1 MRFVIYAY
9 ESTYGGLHGIYNICV
24 TEINSLDE
32 ADNIGE
38 AMAYEVIDSYS
49 HLFANDDV
57 YDYDEDDDYEAT
69 TPEWEYARI
78 LPKWDDIPTET
89 LDAKAAELGY
99 EEFVNKYCKVE
110 GMDELLAALDALQQ
124 VDGVGHTTVG
134 KYTIDTC
141 FVEGEEY
148 ETAIW
153 INPSHMAIPTVY
165 PNRTAAEQ
173 GHKFWCLAAAM
184 APTQVWDTKIKTY
197 ITL

>member
-9 ESTYGGLHGIYNICV
+9 ESTYGGLHGVYDICV
-24 TEINSLDE
+24 SEINSLDE
-32 ADNIGE
+32 ADDIGKT
-38 AMAYEVIDSYS
+38 MAYEVIDSYS
-49 HLFANDDV
+49 HLFVSDEEEC
-57 YDYDEDDDYEAT
+57 DEDGEYET
-69 TPEWEYARI
+69 TSPEWEYARI

-89 LDAKAAELGY
+89 LEAEAAELGY

-110 GMDELLAALDALQQ
+110 GADEFFAVLDALQQ

-141 FVEGEEY
+141 FEGENY

-153 INPSHMAIPTVY
+153 IDPSRIAISAVY
-165 PNRTAAEQ
+165 PNRAAAEQ
-173 GHKFWCLAAAM
+173 GHKFWCLAAAA
-184 APTQVWDTKIKTY
+184 APTQVWDTATKAY

>member
-9 ESTYGGLHGIYNICV
+9 ESTYCGLHDIYDICV
-24 TEINSLDE
+24 TEADSLDE
-32 ADNIGE
+32 ADDIGE
-38 AMAYEVIDSYS
+38 TMAYEVIDTYS
-49 HLFANDDV
+49 HLFANDGN
-57 YDYDEDDDYEAT
+57 EEYEVT
-69 TPEWEYARI
+69 SPEWEYARI

-89 LDAKAAELGY
+89 LDAEAAELGY
-99 EEFVNKYCKVE
+99 EEFVNKYCKFE
-110 GMDELLAALDALQQ
+110 GANESLAILDALWQ

-141 FVEGEEY
+141 FEGENY

-153 INPSHMAIPTVY
+153 INPDNMAIPAVY

-184 APTQVWDTKIKTY
+184 APTQVWDTATRTY
-197 ITL
+197 LTL

>member
-9 ESTYGGLHGIYNICV
+9 ESTYGGLHGIYDICV

-32 ADNIGE
+32 ADDIGE
-38 AMAYEVIDSYS
+38 TMAYEVIDTYS
-49 HLFANDDV
+49 HLFANDE
-57 YDYDEDDDYEAT
+57 DEEYEAT
-69 TPEWEYARI
+69 SPEWEYTRI
-78 LPKWDDIPTET
+78 LPKWDNIPTAE
-89 LDAKAAELGY
+89 LDAEAAELGY
-99 EEFVNKYCKVE
+99 EEFVNKYCKYE
-110 GMDELLAALDALQQ
+110 GSDESLAILDALWQ

-141 FVEGEEY
+141 FEGENY

-153 INPSHMAIPTVY
+153 IDPNHMAIPAVY
-165 PNRTAAEQ
+165 SNRATAEQ

-184 APTQVWDTKIKTY
+184 APTQVWDTATRTY

>member
-9 ESTYGGLHGIYNICV
+9 ESTYGGMHGIFNICV
-24 TEINSLDE
+24 SEINSLDE
-32 ADNIGE
+32 ADDIGE
-38 AMAYEVIDSYS
+38 AMAYKVIDFYS
-49 HLFANDDV
+49 HLFVSDEEEC
-57 YDYDEDDDYEAT
+57 DEDGEYEFT
-69 TPEWEYARI
+69 SPEWEYARI

-89 LDAKAAELGY
+89 LDAEAAELGY

-110 GMDELLAALDALQQ
+110 GMDELLAALDVLQQ

-134 KYTIDTC
+134 KYTVDTC
-141 FVEGEEY
+141 FEGENY

-153 INPSHMAIPTVY
+153 INPDHMAIPAVY
-165 PNRTAAEQ
+165 PNRAAAEQ

-184 APTQVWDTKIKTY
+184 VPTQVWDTATKTY

>member
-9 ESTYGGLHGIYNICV
+9 ESTYGGLHGIYDICV

-38 AMAYEVIDSYS
+38 TMAYEVIDTYS
-49 HLFANDDV
+49 HLFANDE
-57 YDYDEDDDYEAT
+57 DEEYEAT
-69 TPEWEYARI
+69 SPEWEYTRI
-78 LPKWDDIPTET
+78 LSKWDNIPTAE
-89 LDAKAAELGY
+89 LDAEAAELGY
-99 EEFVNKYCKVE
+99 EKFVNKYCKYE
-110 GMDELLAALDALQQ
+110 GTDEFLAVLDALRQ

-141 FVEGEEY
+141 FEGENY

-153 INPSHMAIPTVY
+153 INPDHMAIPAIY
-165 PNRTAAEQ
+165 PNRAAAEQ

-184 APTQVWDTKIKTY
+184 APTQVWDTATRTY